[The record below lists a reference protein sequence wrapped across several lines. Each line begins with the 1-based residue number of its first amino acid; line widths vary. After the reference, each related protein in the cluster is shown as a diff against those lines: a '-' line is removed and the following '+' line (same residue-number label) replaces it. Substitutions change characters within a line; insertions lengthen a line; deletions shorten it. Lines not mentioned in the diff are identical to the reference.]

1 MILLQEQESL
11 EYEFRLEK
19 ARQEA
24 EKVRIDAEGKAIAN
38 RILAASL
45 TPNIL
50 KEKYKTG
57 FQYFDIQIDDKKL
70 TKLNA
75 KDAKRNNA
83 KILEYNKVKK
93 AHALLEAKVKQIHK
107 YTTVV
112 FLSSIISGL
121 VVIVVSAFL
130 FMQSSDKLTN
140 MTETSREALVV
151 FAENVDGVNASL
163 KNLDTAIKKQGD
175 LLAINEKLVVTLDK
189 IEKRVEK
196 SNENTV
202 GELQLI
208 TTTLINELGK
218 NSQISI
224 ENNKKLSA
232 NLAKLNRSNSKTI
245 AKAIQQISNKAI
257 YKQIVANQAI
267 QAQQISKLV
276 KQNNNVLGKIAD
288 KTSRIKYP

>member
-1 MILLQEQESL
+1 MDTKMEAVQESIKL
-11 EYEFRLEK
+11 AL
-19 ARQEA
+19 
-24 EKVRIDAEGKAIAN
+24 DAAD
-38 RILAASL
+38 AATDVTS
-45 TPNIL
+45 
-50 KEKYKTG
+50 
-57 FQYFDIQIDDKKL
+57 
-70 TKLNA
+70 
-75 KDAKRNNA
+75 
-83 KILEYNKVKK
+83 EYNKVKK

-112 FLSSIISGL
+112 FLSSIVSGL
-121 VVIVVSAFL
+121 AVIVFSAIL
-130 FMQSSDKLTN
+130 FMQSSNKLTN

-175 LLAINEKLVVTLDK
+175 LLEINEKLVITLDK
-189 IEKRVEK
+189 IEKRVQE

-208 TTTLINELGK
+208 TKTLIDEISK
-218 NSQISI
+218 NTQANID
-224 ENNKKLSA
+224 NNKKLNA
-232 NLAKLNRSNSKTI
+232 NLEKLNKSNSRTI
-245 AKAIQQISNKAI
+245 SKAIQQISNKAI

-276 KQNNNVLGKIAD
+276 KQNNSVLGKIAD

>member
-1 MILLQEQESL
+1 MEAVQESIKL
-11 EYEFRLEK
+11 AL
-19 ARQEA
+19 
-24 EKVRIDAEGKAIAN
+24 DAAD
-38 RILAASL
+38 AATDVTS
-45 TPNIL
+45 
-50 KEKYKTG
+50 
-57 FQYFDIQIDDKKL
+57 
-70 TKLNA
+70 
-75 KDAKRNNA
+75 
-83 KILEYNKVKK
+83 EYNKVKK

-112 FLSSIISGL
+112 FLSSIVSGL
-121 VVIVVSAFL
+121 AVIVFSAIL
-130 FMQSSDKLTN
+130 FMQSSNKLTN

-175 LLAINEKLVVTLDK
+175 LLEINEKLVITLDK
-189 IEKRVEK
+189 IEKRVQK

-208 TTTLINELGK
+208 TKTLIDEISK
-218 NSQISI
+218 NTQANID
-224 ENNKKLSA
+224 NNKKLNA
-232 NLAKLNRSNSKTI
+232 NLEKLNKSNSRTI
-245 AKAIQQISNKAI
+245 SKAIQQISNKAI

-276 KQNNNVLGKIAD
+276 KQNNSVLGKIAD

>member
-1 MILLQEQESL
+1 MDTKLEAVQESIKL
-11 EYEFRLEK
+11 AL
-19 ARQEA
+19 
-24 EKVRIDAEGKAIAN
+24 DAAD
-38 RILAASL
+38 AATDVTS
-45 TPNIL
+45 
-50 KEKYKTG
+50 
-57 FQYFDIQIDDKKL
+57 
-70 TKLNA
+70 
-75 KDAKRNNA
+75 
-83 KILEYNKVKK
+83 EYNKVKK

-121 VVIVVSAFL
+121 IVIVVSAFL

-163 KNLDTAIKKQGD
+163 RNLDTAIKKQGD
-175 LLAINEKLVVTLDK
+175 LLAINEKLVTTLNK

-196 SNENTV
+196 SNKNTIS
-202 GELQLI
+202 ELQLI
-208 TTTLINELGK
+208 TTTLIKELSK
-218 NSQISI
+218 NSQVSI
-224 ENNKKLSA
+224 ENNKKLTA
-232 NLAKLNRSNSKTI
+232 NLAKLNRSNSKSI
-245 AKAIQQISNKAI
+245 SKAIQQISNKAI

>member
-1 MILLQEQESL
+1 MDTKMEAVQESIKL
-11 EYEFRLEK
+11 AL
-19 ARQEA
+19 
-24 EKVRIDAEGKAIAN
+24 DAAD
-38 RILAASL
+38 AATDVTS
-45 TPNIL
+45 
-50 KEKYKTG
+50 
-57 FQYFDIQIDDKKL
+57 
-70 TKLNA
+70 
-75 KDAKRNNA
+75 
-83 KILEYNKVKK
+83 EYNKVKK

-112 FLSSIISGL
+112 FLSSIVSGL
-121 VVIVVSAFL
+121 AVIIFSAIL
-130 FMQSSDKLTN
+130 FMQSSNKLSN

-175 LLAINEKLVVTLDK
+175 LLEINEKLVITLDK
-189 IEKRVEK
+189 IEKRVQK

-208 TTTLINELGK
+208 TKTLIDEISK
-218 NSQISI
+218 NTQANID
-224 ENNKKLSA
+224 NNKKLNA
-232 NLAKLNRSNSKTI
+232 NLEKLNKSNSRTI
-245 AKAIQQISNKAI
+245 SKAIQQISNKAI

-276 KQNNNVLGKIAD
+276 KQNNSVLGKIAD